1 MSPAPIG
8 GEFTS
13 VRAVGG
19 RPRFD
24 AGARAAGT
32 TGPQAVLGAVRP
44 AAGRRRGRGGAEDPV
59 LVVGAGPVGMTAALL
74 LARAGVPCVL
84 LEAARRRTEV
94 GSRAI
99 CVQRD
104 VLNILERVGAGRAV
118 VDAGVTWYRGR
129 TFHRGREV
137 ATLELPR
144 RPGFPPFVNTPQ
156 TDVERVLEARVRQ
169 EPLIDLRRG
178 QRVVAVSQGDHVELT
193 TDTDVFRGTHCLA
206 ADGARSTVRD
216 LLGIGFPGHSFDD
229 LFVIADIAVDLGH
242 PEPERLFHFDP
253 DWNPGRQVL
262 LHPQP
267 GGVHRVDWQVPEG
280 FRLTDEH
287 IREITGDRPY
297 EVRWQSTY
305 RFHQRRATALRDG
318 RVLLVGDAAHV
329 MSPFGARGLNS
340 GICDA
345 DNAVWKVALDRRGE
359 AGPDLLPSYERERA
373 AAADENLRVTGAT
386 MRFLVPRTDQE
397 RAHRQAVLEQGRV
410 DEIDSGRL
418 FEPFAYRDSP
428 LTSPGCD
435 GELLP
440 DSTHCGP
447 GFTEVNGTLIR
458 PDGHLAAVAP
468 TDPQAALRQATGFAV
483 LDCLDSVEAGE
494 AARKS
499 VHRAVFHSDRKA

>member
-8 GEFTS
+8 GEVTS
-13 VRAVGG
+13 VRAPGG
-19 RPRFD
+19 RP
-24 AGARAAGT
+24 AAGPPARSAPAA
-32 TGPQAVLGAVRP
+32 GPEPVLGAVRP
-44 AAGRRRGRGGAEDPV
+44 ATSRRPDRAGGEDPV

-74 LARAGVPCVL
+74 LARAGVPSVV
-84 LEAARRRTEV
+84 LEAADERVPV

-99 CVQRD
+99 CLQAD
-104 VLNILERVGAGRAV
+104 VLDILERVGAGRAV
-118 VDAGVTWYRGR
+118 VAAGVTWYRGR
-129 TFHRGREV
+129 TFYRGREV

-144 RPGFPPFVNTPQ
+144 RRGFPPFVNTPQ
-156 TDVERVLEARVRQ
+156 TEVERILEARVRR

-178 QRVVAVSQGDHVELT
+178 QRVVAVAQGDHVELT
-193 TDTDVFRGTHCLA
+193 TDTGTVRGTHCLA
-206 ADGARSTVRD
+206 ADGARSTVRA

-242 PEPERLFHFDP
+242 PEPERLFYFDP

-267 GGVHRVDWQVPEG
+267 GGVYRVDWQVPEG
-280 FRLTDEH
+280 FRLGEEH

-305 RFHQRRATALRDG
+305 RFHQRRATAFRDG

-345 DNAVWKVALDRRGE
+345 DNAVWKVVLDRRGE

-373 AAADENLRVTGAT
+373 AAADENLRVTGDT
-386 MRFLVPRTDQE
+386 MRFLVPRTE
-397 RAHRQAVLEQGRV
+397 AEHARRREVLERGRTA
-410 DEIDSGRL
+410 EIDSGRL

-428 LTSPGCD
+428 LTSPGCT
-435 GELLP
+435 GELVP
-440 DSTHCGP
+440 DSARLGP
-447 GFTEVNGTLIR
+447 DFTVRDGLLIR

-468 TDPQAALRQATGFAV
+468 TDPHAALRRAKGFATV
-483 LDCLDSVEAGE
+483 PA
-494 AARKS
+494 
-499 VHRAVFHSDRKA
+499 